1 MIKSPAVKKSA
12 LFFSGQLRTLIAEAQ
27 FRGLRFVY
35 ALSPG
40 QDIVFSSSSDVTLLK
55 RKLRQVQAH
64 QGGGNLTFSLS
75 HPQIHGSS
83 LSLSGVR
90 PGLPGIR
97 HPVRWHRSLLV
108 PGRQRGL
115 LFIRPRSGLCNQR
128 GLSVLGWTTCLPI
141 LPHRWEFAGVK
152 LHSFYRLYM

>member
-1 MIKSPAVKKSA
+1 MTHTGRQMYHMLMIKSPAVKKTV

-64 QGGGNLTFSLS
+64 RGGGNLTFSLS
-75 HPQIHGSS
+75 HPQIHSSS
-83 LSLSGVR
+83 LSAGVR

-97 HPVRWHRSLLV
+97 HPVR
-108 PGRQRGL
+108 
-115 LFIRPRSGLCNQR
+115 
-128 GLSVLGWTTCLPI
+128 
-141 LPHRWEFAGVK
+141 
-152 LHSFYRLYM
+152 